1 MGDATA
7 GAGAGAA
14 PPYRP
19 YRLLRT
25 VTAHSRAVSC
35 VKFSPPDGRLLAS
48 ASLDKTIAVLCSSTL
63 ATLATLRGHSEG
75 ISDIA
80 FSSDASYLASAS
92 DDATVRLWVLKNLP
106 NSNPNSNS
114 NSSDEI
120 GDRCVRTLR
129 GHTSYVFC
137 VNFNAQSNLLVSGS
151 FDCTIRMWDV
161 VTGRSVRCIK
171 AHDAPVTALH
181 FVRDASMIV
190 SASHDGS
197 CKVWDAATGS
207 CLKALI
213 EPGKGPAVSFAKF
226 SPNGKFVLVAT
237 FDDTLRLCNLANGK
251 SLKVYTGHVNRVY
264 CITST
269 FSVTNGKYIVSGSE
283 DKCVYIWDLQ
293 GKNVLQKL
301 EGHNDTVISVSCHPT
316 QNKIASAGLDNDR
329 TIKIWVQDA

>member
-1 MGDATA
+1 
-7 GAGAGAA
+7 
-14 PPYRP
+14 
-19 YRLLRT
+19 
-25 VTAHSRAVSC
+25 
-35 VKFSPPDGRLLAS
+35 
-48 ASLDKTIAVLCSSTL
+48 
-63 ATLATLRGHSEG
+63 
-75 ISDIA
+75 
-80 FSSDASYLASAS
+80 
-92 DDATVRLWVLKNLP
+92 
-106 NSNPNSNS
+106 
-114 NSSDEI
+114 
-120 GDRCVRTLR
+120 
-129 GHTSYVFC
+129 
-137 VNFNAQSNLLVSGS
+137 
-151 FDCTIRMWDV
+151 MWDV